1 MKKKLFS
8 AFAAI
13 LVLVISIAT
22 LVACNPYKNTAIGGG
37 DATAPV
43 ESNGGYI
50 VKQGNYV
57 YFVNGYVGADAD
69 ATWGAATKQGI
80 VRAEVKEDGT
90 IDNSTS
96 KLLVPK
102 SVYNSSVNG
111 GIAIFGEWIYY
122 ATPNVDKDKS
132 GTASTTDT
140 DFMRTKNRRLRDS
153 AHRNYRHSFFRIYL
167 HVFQSFVFHEQHREL
182 HRLLG
187 HEDQQEYRQRTRRN
201 QRHVA

>member
-102 SVYNSSVNG
+102 SVYNSSVSGFITQRPTSTKINPAPLPQP
-111 GIAIFGEWIYY
+111 IPTLCA
-122 ATPNVDKDKS
+122 PKS
-132 GTASTTDT
+132 TAP
-140 DFMRTKNRRLRDS
+140 
-153 AHRNYRHSFFRIYL
+153 
-167 HVFQSFVFHEQHREL
+167 
-182 HRLLG
+182 
-187 HEDQQEYRQRTRRN
+187 
-201 QRHVA
+201 